1 MHAKFYLHNMSKTIT
16 VKVDEDIEKT
26 FREAASRRYGKRKGY
41 LGKAITE
48 AMKEW
53 SEKGEKSEES
63 KFRELLEKGVKMKK
77 WKFNREELHDR

>member
-1 MHAKFYLHNMSKTIT
+1 MKTSKSHSG
-16 VKVDEDIEKT
+16 K
-26 FREAASRRYGKRKGY
+26 RQAADTGKRKGY

-53 SEKGEKSEES
+53 SEKGEKSAET

-77 WKFNREELHDR
+77 WKYNREELHDR